1 MKKLITP
8 LALAFAASL
17 VLSSGCIVVSLG
29 GGSKTENTRL
39 TTGQQLT
46 DLKKARDSGAIT
58 EEEFQAQKAKLLNGK

>member
-8 LALAFAASL
+8 FALALVAMV

-29 GGSKTENTRL
+29 GGSKTETAHA

-46 DLKKARDSGAIT
+46 DLKKARDNGAIT
-58 EEEFQAQKAKLLNGK
+58 EEEYQAQKAKLLQNK